1 MDSGGFFIAVFEKKG
16 ELSRAKERRQA
27 KARAE
32 GQREEKEV
40 AKEKEKKPQ
49 AIGVSGSR
57 GASMSIHHYNPL
69 YILLFTTL

>member
-32 GQREEKEV
+32 GQREEKE

-49 AIGVSGSR
+49 ARDSEWK
-57 GASMSIHHYNPL
+57 
-69 YILLFTTL
+69 